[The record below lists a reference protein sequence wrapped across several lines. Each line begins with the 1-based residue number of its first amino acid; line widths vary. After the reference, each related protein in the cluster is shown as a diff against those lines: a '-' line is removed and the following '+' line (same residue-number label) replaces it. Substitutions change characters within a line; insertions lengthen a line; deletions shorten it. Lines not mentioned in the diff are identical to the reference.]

1 MDSSKAGAG
10 EVKMSLEYLVVLK
23 ILTCFK
29 KDRYMGPQRCLYS
42 NLQASVY
49 VITGDKGIKVA
60 DGIKTATHMTV
71 RSLSWIILVGPML
84 PQTSLKVEEGGK

>member
-10 EVKMSLEYLVVLK
+10 DVKMSLEYLVVLK

-60 DGIKTATHMTV
+60 DGIKTATHVTF
-71 RSLSWIILVGPML
+71 RSLSWIIRVGPML